1 MPVLRRVSYGV
12 VLAGFGALVILSSV
26 KGLREAFDSDD
37 FPEALAVKLELLP
50 VIFPVHMVTGASA
63 LLLVPLAYGLRR
75 WPLYHRWIGGV
86 AVADVAV
93 AGITSLPVAWQAPVT
108 RVSAL
113 GFAAQGCVWL
123 ALAARG
129 VWMIRAGRTAEHRA
143 AMLMMA
149 AVMSGAVFFRLVLA
163 FWAML
168 AHGAGFALFYACD
181 AWAGWGLPLLATWL
195 VLKRRDA
202 TILEKV

>member
-1 MPVLRRVSYGV
+1 MWT
-12 VLAGFGALVILSSV
+12 VLAGFGAHVILSSV
-26 KGLREAFDSDD
+26 KAFSEAFDSDD

-50 VIFPVHMVTGASA
+50 VIFPVHMVTGALA
-63 LLLVPLAYGLRR
+63 LLLVPLAYASRR
-75 WPLYHRWIGGV
+75 WPRYHRWPVLHRWIGRV
-86 AVADVAV
+86 AVVDVVV
-93 AGITSLPVAWQAPVT
+93 AGITSLPVAWEAPVT
-108 RVSAL
+108 RGSAL

-129 VWMIRAGRTAEHRA
+129 VWMIHHRRTAEHRA

-149 AVMSGAVFFRLVLA
+149 AVMSGAIFFRAYLA

-195 VLKRRDA
+195 VLKRRDVI
-202 TILEKV
+202 ILEKV